1 MLVSLSIF
9 TSSTAS
15 PPTYTPTPMG
25 CTLATGSPFREA
37 VIHISY
43 IYPSVAALPSWLAST
58 GYANPSDAHDAPF
71 NAAYDCKGMTYFEH
85 MQQPGMERYA
95 HAFNV
100 TMAMNKSGEDATFV
114 ASYPATEKLRIE
126 DPERVLFVDVGGSL
140 GHQTKKFAE
149 AYPELTGK
157 LVVEDLEDVVKSAT
171 DLPEK
176 ITKVAHD
183 FFKPQPEAVRNAKA
197 YYLRYILHDWP
208 EKQAK
213 VILQNIVDVMAD
225 DSVVLIND
233 MVLPEHGLAPF
244 EVKMD
249 WHMMQ
254 LGSLERTEKQWR
266 ALAESCGLEVKD
278 IWWETESM
286 GRRGLIECV
295 KKA

>member
-1 MLVSLSIF
+1 
-9 TSSTAS
+9 
-15 PPTYTPTPMG
+15 
-25 CTLATGSPFREA
+25 
-37 VIHISY
+37 
-43 IYPSVAALPSWLAST
+43 
-58 GYANPSDAHDAPF
+58 
-71 NAAYDCKGMTYFEH
+71 MTYFEQ
-85 MQQPGMERYA
+85 MRRPGMERYA

-100 TMAMNKSGEDATFV
+100 TMAMNKSGEEATFV
-114 ASYPATEKLRIE
+114 ASYPATEKLRID

-278 IWWETESM
+278 IWWETESV